1 MEHLFMTSVKGIEY
15 IIAVIFL
22 FTFIVFWRV
31 LNIGGIPAME
41 SLSVAAGGVVKKIGD
56 MVDWFLVPD
65 RLYFHPGHAWVKV
78 EDGDVVRV
86 GMDDF
91 AQKLVGKIDALN
103 LPKVGST
110 VSQGERGWTVHLGS
124 KSVDLLSPIDG
135 KIVAVNEALFNAP
148 KHINEAPY
156 EEGWLMKVKVPRLSA
171 NLKNLLSGNLARRW
185 MEEVSGNLRLRLGA
199 NLGLVYQDG
208 GLPVEGLAKNLDRDK
223 WDEIAKEFFLTQ
235 D

>member
-103 LPKVGST
+103 LPKVGSI

>member
-1 MEHLFMTSVKGIEY
+1 MEQFAYIDIFATKGIEY
-15 IIAVIFL
+15 LIAIGFL
-22 FTFIVFWRV
+22 LTLIAFWRFLNVSKLKPISDVV
-31 LNIGGIPAME
+31 LEGIRR
-41 SLSVAAGGVVKKIGD
+41 LSELIEG
-56 MVDWFLVPD
+56 FLVPD
-65 RLYFHPGHAWVKV
+65 GFYFHPGHTWAKV
-78 EDGDVVRV
+78 EGNDLVTI

-223 WDEIAKEFFLTQ
+223 WDEIAKEFFLTL

>member
-56 MVDWFLVPD
+56 MVDWFLVPE

-223 WDEIAKEFFLTQ
+223 WDEIAKEFFLTL

>member
-135 KIVAVNEALFNAP
+135 KIVA
-148 KHINEAPY
+148 PY

-208 GLPVEGLAKNLDRDK
+208 GLPVEGLAKNLDRK
-223 WDEIAKEFFLTQ
+223 S
-235 D
+235 

>member
-223 WDEIAKEFFLTQ
+223 WDEIAKEFFLTL